1 MNRKTEISRREFIR
15 NAALFGAV
23 IGFPTIIPSSVI
35 GQNAPSKRINVALI
49 GMGLM
54 MGSHQGFMLSR
65 NDVQVVAVCDVD
77 REKRNRTKA
86 SIERAYANRMG
97 QGSYKGCDAYN
108 EYERIMERKDIDAV
122 VIATPDHWHAPISV
136 AAMRSGKDVYVQK
149 PMTLTFREGRIMSNV
164 AKQYG
169 AILQVGSQQRSDRAF
184 RKACEIVRNGLIG
197 KVHTIYASLG
207 EFPPPATLPEEPI
220 PDGFD
225 YDRWLGPTPW
235 YPYNRRRV
243 EGNYG
248 GGWRCFWDY
257 GSRKNGDW
265 GAHHFDIIQWALGM
279 DDSGPVEFIP
289 KEYEGNPYQ
298 THIYADG
305 TKVLRNHP
313 DMKGHMI
320 RFIGEKGEVL
330 VSRGNRLD
338 TVPEKLKDVEFG
350 PNDIRLYVSNNHE
363 ENWIQCIK
371 TRQQPICPAE
381 IGHRTATICH
391 LNGIAERLG
400 RPLKW
405 DPVKEEIIGDPEASK
420 WLDRPRRAPYT
431 YI

>member
-1 MNRKTEISRREFIR
+1 MNRKTEISRREFIK

-65 NDVQVVAVCDVD
+65 NDVQVVAICDVD

-149 PMTLTFREGRIMSNV
+149 PMTLTFREGRIMCNV

-207 EFPPPATLPEEPI
+207 EFPPPSTLPEEPI

-289 KEYEGNPYQ
+289 KGYEGNPYQ

-330 VSRGNRLD
+330 VSRGNKLD

-363 ENWIQCIK
+363 ENWVQCIK
-371 TRQQPICPAE
+371 TRQQPICTVE